1 MKIFT
6 KYLHWHEDIT
16 LHTRLVSNKYY
27 CSPQILMFLV
37 RTVYWKVTQQ
47 IIQYFMRH
55 LVVLRT
61 EL

>member
-6 KYLHWHEDIT
+6 EYLHWHEDIT
-16 LHTRLVSNKYY
+16 LHIRLVSNDYC
-27 CSPQILMFLV
+27 CSPQILMFLL
-37 RTVYWKVTQQ
+37 RTVYWKVAQQ

-55 LVVLRT
+55 PVVLRT